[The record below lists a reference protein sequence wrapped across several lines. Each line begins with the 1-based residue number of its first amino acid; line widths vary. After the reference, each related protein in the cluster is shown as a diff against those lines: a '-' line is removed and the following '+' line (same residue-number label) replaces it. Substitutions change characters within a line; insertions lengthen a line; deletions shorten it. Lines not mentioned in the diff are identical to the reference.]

1 MKNIVLLLLV
11 FSSSVVFSQRFT
23 FDFATHYE
31 YYFNNVKY
39 ERVSYSNTD
48 NPNLFLYFYTN
59 EGQRTAKL
67 VDIEQMQNHFFN
79 VKREITKEGEILH
92 FEYIRSE
99 KKEENK
105 FHKENPSYYDF
116 KTIKTDSLSKTVLLQ
131 FYTNKKRKKVYYSL
145 ELKVV
150 PADANYFSNFRMAT
164 MHGASE
170 RKELDYK
177 ENGLVVE
184 AINSTKKKK
193 KLQAKLLYSEKI
205 QFELVVD
212 PSIIK

>member
-1 MKNIVLLLLV
+1 MKNVIFLL
-11 FSSSVVFSQRFT
+11 FIFYSSVVFSQRFT

-31 YYFNNVKY
+31 YYFNKVKY
-39 ERVSYSNTD
+39 ETVSYSNTD
-48 NPNLFLYFYTN
+48 NPNLFLYFYTD

-67 VDIEQMQNHFFN
+67 VDIEHMQNHFFN
-79 VKREITKEGEILH
+79 VKREITKEGEVLL
-92 FEYIRSE
+92 FDYINSE
-99 KKEENK
+99 KKVESK
-105 FHKENPSYYDF
+105 FYKKEPIYYDF

-131 FYTNKKRKKVYYSL
+131 LYTNQKRKKVHYSL

-150 PADANYFSNFRMAT
+150 PADANYFPNFRMAT
-164 MHGASE
+164 FHGLSE
-170 RKELDYK
+170 RKELNYT

-193 KLQAKLLYSEKI
+193 KPHAKLLYSEKI

-212 PSIIK
+212 PTILK